1 MNTLGT
7 MKVLLVSVAFDC
19 RVVMQKPPVNV
30 KNKAGYTATQVACGW
45 AGAVT
50 KAIALGLEFGILALR
65 WDLGLKTGIRASK
78 LGYGPRG

>member
-1 MNTLGT
+1 MRTYIWAG
-7 MKVLLVSVAFDC
+7 
-19 RVVMQKPPVNV
+19 VVMQKPPVNVNV

-65 WDLGLKTGIRASK
+65 WDLGLKTGIRASR